1 MGFLL
6 SFNHS
11 KYINYIYVLI
21 NKPLNHFTKIISL
34 VMSELNLSNLV
45 KALCLRNHKH
55 GLGEDSLQFVST
67 NRRAMGAGLDGKE
80 VTRHWVDI
88 NPAAV
93 EVLKRTSW
101 HIETTSSTIRF
112 HPVTKDDSVCQ

>member
-11 KYINYIYVLI
+11 KYINYTYVLI

-45 KALCLRNHKH
+45 KALCLRNHKQVVYKPPPPH
-55 GLGEDSLQFVST
+55 KMQKIS
-67 NRRAMGAGLDGKE
+67 
-80 VTRHWVDI
+80 
-88 NPAAV
+88 
-93 EVLKRTSW
+93 
-101 HIETTSSTIRF
+101 
-112 HPVTKDDSVCQ
+112 